1 MELFLM
7 IMAAVVVAAIIAFLI
22 VKFLPL
28 KLRWLPSLVLLALS
42 IFLVYKIYEGIM
54 GPIKFNQEKKVRYAK
69 VIKSLKL
76 IRDAEGAYYK
86 VTGNYTDKQQDLI
99 QFIDTAK
106 FAITESRDTV
116 IKVNVGGGIVNEV
129 SKRKIDTIG
138 YRPVLEDFTGKDY
151 KNMFNVP
158 GVAGK
163 QFELAIGSVEK
174 VAGLKVPVFRARV
187 DKESILKGLDASLIK
202 IEKEAVTSNEIKG
215 EYVSVGSLEEV
226 TDGGNWPP
234 SYDDKKDRAKEDD
247 K

>member
-1 MELFLM
+1 MGLFLM
-7 IMAAVVVAAIIAFLI
+7 ILAAVVVAAIVAFLI

-28 KLRWLPSLVLLALS
+28 KLRWLPSLILLALS

-54 GPIKFNQEKKVRYAK
+54 GPIEFNKEKKVRFAR

-86 VTGNYTDKQQDLI
+86 VTGNYTDKKQDLI

-129 SKRKIDTIG
+129 SKKKIDTIG
-138 YRPVLEDFTGKDY
+138 YRPVVDDFKGKDY
-151 KNMFNVP
+151 KTMFEVP
-158 GVAGK
+158 GVPGK
-163 QFELAIGSVEK
+163 QFELAIGLVEK
-174 VAGLKVPVFRARV
+174 VAGLRVPVFRARI
-187 DKESILKGLDASLIK
+187 DKQSILEGLDPSLVK
-202 IEKEAVTSNEIKG
+202 IEKEAVTSDEIRG

-234 SYDDKKDRAKEDD
+234 SYDNKKDRAKKDD